1 MYSTP
6 LMGFIDDAC
15 LIFDTEEENKLEYT
29 QTHEDFKQ
37 LVDTLISDYLL
48 ELGVAP
54 EQFAQVS
61 DRVTESELRGCLYC
75 GRSREVWEG
84 EWTEAGV
91 GEKEERVLLRG
102 RLTVVPLRCVSGGES
117 PHRSG
122 RVYYG
127 RGGRR

>member
-1 MYSTP
+1 MWFCYLGDSDKESLSHVIERVSESPSSLSFHDRALSLTILTCVPQGPMYSTP

-54 EQFAQVS
+54 EQFAQV
-61 DRVTESELRGCLYC
+61 R
-75 GRSREVWEG
+75 EG
-84 EWTEAGV
+84 E
-91 GEKEERVLLRG
+91 
-102 RLTVVPLRCVSGGES
+102 
-117 PHRSG
+117 
-122 RVYYG
+122 
-127 RGGRR
+127 